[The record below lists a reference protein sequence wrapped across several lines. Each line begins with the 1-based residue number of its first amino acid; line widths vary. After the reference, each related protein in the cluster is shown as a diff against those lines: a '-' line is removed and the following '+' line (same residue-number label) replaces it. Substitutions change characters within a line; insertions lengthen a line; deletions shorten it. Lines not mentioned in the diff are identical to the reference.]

1 MQLEVQR
8 TMLRTFLVALVFGVF
23 IQLCSGCGPVTVSV
37 PPPSGSAV
45 QDPTTTTADVD
56 RSAEV
61 IPIESAT
68 PTQESADR
76 QNDPSELKPDAEK
89 VLAAA
94 LDQAQ
99 REDKRLLVHI
109 GAPW

>member
-1 MQLEVQR
+1 MFR
-8 TMLRTFLVALVFGVF
+8 TIRVAVVLAVF
-23 IQLCSGCGPVTVSV
+23 IQLCSGCGPVTVSL

-45 QDPTTTTADVD
+45 QAPTTTITDVD
-56 RSAEV
+56 RSTEV

-68 PTQESADR
+68 PTEESADS